1 MFWILLENGYRPV
14 LRVVNLTKSSAG
26 NGGNRKAHGIV
37 CPLDVFSCLSL
48 PSGCRIS
55 IQQSPGASPHSLFK
69 TTRTHTHM
77 HREQRAAMMDESRV
91 TLIRERPLCLHYRGT
106 HTLPNILQETELWHF
121 TEGGWYQSAPSASV
135 QESVISDVFQVL
147 RVKRKKKGTSILI
160 ISDLNKPIR
169 IHDYYL
175 VHLCLP
181 IAPKRVCVCVCVCV
195 CCVCSCARISAHG
208 RVSVPY
214 SVLPHP

>member
-37 CPLDVFSCLSL
+37 CPLDVFSCLPL

-55 IQQSPGASPHSLFK
+55 ILQSPGASPCSLFK
-69 TTRTHTHM
+69 TTRTHTHT
-77 HREQRAAMMDESRV
+77 HTHTEQRAAMMDESRV
-91 TLIRERPLCLHYRGT
+91 TLIRERPLRLHYRRT
-106 HTLPNILQETELWHF
+106 HALPNVLQETEPWHF
-121 TEGGWYQSAPSASV
+121 TESGWYQSAPSASV

-147 RVKRKKKGTSILI
+147 RVKRKMKGISILI

-169 IHDYYL
+169 IHDYY
-175 VHLCLP
+175 VVPLCLP
-181 IAPKRVCVCVCVCV
+181 IAPKRVYVCVCVR
-195 CCVCSCARISAHG
+195 SCACISACG
-208 RVSVPY
+208 RVSVPC
-214 SVLPHP
+214 SMLPHP

>member
-1 MFWILLENGYRPV
+1 MVETGKHMALSVHWM
-14 LRVVNLTKSSAG
+14 SSLVF
-26 NGGNRKAHGIV
+26 R
-37 CPLDVFSCLSL
+37 CLLDVE
-48 PSGCRIS
+48 
-55 IQQSPGASPHSLFK
+55 SPFNKVQEHHP
-69 TTRTHTHM
+69 TRYSKLHGHTHTHTHM

-160 ISDLNKPIR
+160 ISDLNKLIR

-175 VHLCLP
+175 VHLFAYLCLP
-181 IAPKRVCVCVCVCV
+181 IAPKHVCVCVCVCV
-195 CCVCSCARISAHG
+195 FAFVCAAVHAYLRMG
-208 RVSVPY
+208 VLVSPILCSHTLKVT
-214 SVLPHP
+214 VN